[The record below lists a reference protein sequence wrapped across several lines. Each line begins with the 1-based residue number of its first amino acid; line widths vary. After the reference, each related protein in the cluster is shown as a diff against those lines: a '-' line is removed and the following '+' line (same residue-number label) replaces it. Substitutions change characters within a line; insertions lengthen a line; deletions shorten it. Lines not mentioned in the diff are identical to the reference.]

1 MKSQGDITGRTG
13 DWEDLQPRGE
23 GGANWQVSEARTAG
37 LEDVPPCPPWPIL
50 WDITQKYD
58 SNWGYNGLLSPA
70 HSTELYSQNIEGE
83 GIWGRKLWLEIC
95 YSRCERRVDS
105 RLTVYSSSM
114 LECEMW
120 DVRCEMWDVRCEIYH
135 HRFDSYWTAGLDTTL
150 FISGPSSCSISTI
163 IISPQKREITSSG
176 PRYQSQMK

>member
-120 DVRCEMWDVRCEIYH
+120 DVRY
-135 HRFDSYWTAGLDTTL
+135 
-150 FISGPSSCSISTI
+150 I
-163 IISPQKREITSSG
+163 IIGLIHIGLQDWTPPSLSQALHLV
-176 PRYQSQMK
+176 QSQQSSFLLRREKLHLVDPVIRAKWSSI